1 MRMTNKRIL
10 IGPSSFGKPD
20 AAPLA
25 LLVSN
30 GLTVV
35 PNPFGRKLT
44 KAELLQLLPGI
55 TGLIAGLEVLDREVL
70 AQSELKVISRCGTG
84 MSNVD
89 VEAAK
94 QLGVRV
100 YSTPSGPTRAV
111 AELTIGCLLALLRQ
125 APLMDRAMRDGRWDK
140 RVGRQLHGMQVLIVG
155 YGRIGR
161 LVGELLRPFG
171 VELMVHDPLY
181 PGSGAGRPPGLE
193 LAAALPQADVITLHA
208 NGEGCLLGPAEFGR
222 MKDGVFLLNAARG
235 GLIDEPAL
243 CQALDTGKVAG
254 AWLDTFAN
262 EPYTGRLLAYEQV
275 LLTPHVASYTEEGR
289 RQMELEAVNNLLE
302 GLRAEGEHE

>member
-1 MRMTNKRIL
+1 MASKRIL

-25 LLVSN
+25 LLTSN

-44 KAELLQLLPGI
+44 KAELLELLPGM

-70 AQSELKVISRCGTG
+70 AQSDLKVISRCGAG
-84 MSNVD
+84 MFNVD

-94 QLGVRV
+94 ERGVRV
-100 YSTPSGPTRAV
+100 YSTPFGPTRAV
-111 AELTIGCLLALLRQ
+111 AELTVGCLLALMRH
-125 APLMDRAMRDGRWDK
+125 APVMDRAMRTGRWDK
-140 RVGRQLHGMQVLIVG
+140 RVGRQLHGMRVLIVG

-161 LVGELLRPFG
+161 LVGELLQPFG
-171 VELMVHDPLY
+171 VELIVYDPLY
-181 PGSGAGRPPGLE
+181 TGAGAGLPRGVD
-193 LAAALPQADVITLHA
+193 LAAALPEADVITLHA
-208 NGEGCLLGPAEFGR
+208 SGEGCLLGPAEFGR

-235 GLIDEPAL
+235 GLLDEPAL

-254 AWLDTFAN
+254 AWLDTFAE
-262 EPYTGRLLAYEQV
+262 EPYKGKLLAYEQV

-289 RQMELEAVNNLLE
+289 RQMEMEAVNNLLE
-302 GLRAEGEHE
+302 GLRAVEEHG

>member
-1 MRMTNKRIL
+1 MASRRIL

-25 LLVSN
+25 LLASN

-44 KAELLQLLPGI
+44 KAELLQLLPGM

-70 AQSELKVISRCGTG
+70 AQSDLKVISRCGAG

-94 QLGVRV
+94 ERGVRV
-100 YSTPSGPTRAV
+100 YSTPFGPTRAV
-111 AELTIGCLLALLRQ
+111 AELTVGCLLALMRQ
-125 APLMDRAMRDGRWDK
+125 APLMDRAMRAGRWDK
-140 RVGRQLHGMQVLIVG
+140 RVGHQLQGMRVLIAG

-161 LVGELLRPFG
+161 LVGELLQPFG
-171 VELMVHDPLY
+171 VELMVYDPLY
-181 PGSGAGRPPGLE
+181 VGAGAGLPRGVD

-208 NGEGCLLGPAEFGR
+208 SGEGCLLGPAEFGQ

-235 GLIDEPAL
+235 GLIDELAL

-254 AWLDTFAN
+254 AWLDTFAE
-262 EPYTGRLLAYEQV
+262 EPYKGRLLAYDQV

-289 RQMELEAVNNLLE
+289 RQMELEAVTNLLE
-302 GLRAEGEHE
+302 GLRVLEEHG

>member
-1 MRMTNKRIL
+1 MASKRIL

-20 AAPLA
+20 AAPLI
-25 LLVSN
+25 LLTSN

-44 KAELLQLLPGI
+44 KAELLELLPGM

-70 AQSELKVISRCGTG
+70 AQSDLKVISRCGAG

-94 QLGVRV
+94 ERGVRV
-100 YSTPSGPTRAV
+100 YSTPFGPTRAV
-111 AELTIGCLLALLRQ
+111 AELTVGCLLALMRQ
-125 APLMDRAMRDGRWDK
+125 APVMDRAMRAGRWDK
-140 RVGRQLHGMQVLIVG
+140 RVGRQLHGMRVLIAG

-161 LVGELLRPFG
+161 LVGELLQPFG
-171 VELMVHDPLY
+171 VELMVYDPLY
-181 PGSGAGRPPGLE
+181 AGAGAGLPRGVD
-193 LAAALPQADVITLHA
+193 LAAALPQADVITLHSS
-208 NGEGCLLGPAEFGR
+208 GEGCLLGPAEFGR
-222 MKDGVFLLNAARG
+222 MKDGVFLLNAGRG

-254 AWLDTFAN
+254 AWLDTFAE
-262 EPYTGRLLAYEQV
+262 EPYKGKLLAYEQV

-289 RQMELEAVNNLLE
+289 RQMEMEAVNNLLE
-302 GLRAEGEHE
+302 GLRAVEAHG

>member
-1 MRMTNKRIL
+1 MASKRIL

-25 LLVSN
+25 LLASN

-44 KAELLQLLPGI
+44 KAELLELLPGM

-70 AQSELKVISRCGTG
+70 AQSDLKVISRCGAG

-94 QLGVRV
+94 ERGVHV
-100 YSTPSGPTRAV
+100 YSTPFGPTRAV
-111 AELTIGCLLALLRQ
+111 AELTVGCLLALMRQ
-125 APLMDRAMRDGRWDK
+125 APVMDRAMRAGRWDK
-140 RVGRQLHGMQVLIVG
+140 RVGRQLHGMRVLIAG

-161 LVGELLRPFG
+161 LVGELLQPFG
-171 VELMVHDPLY
+171 VELMVYDPLY
-181 PGSGAGRPPGLE
+181 AGAGAGLPRGVD

-208 NGEGCLLGPAEFGR
+208 SGVGCLLGPAEFGR

-243 CQALDTGKVAG
+243 RQALDTGKVAG
-254 AWLDTFAN
+254 AWLDTFAE
-262 EPYTGRLLAYEQV
+262 EPYKGRLLAYEQV

-289 RQMELEAVNNLLE
+289 QQMEMEAVNNLLE
-302 GLRAEGEHE
+302 GLRAVEEHG

>member
-1 MRMTNKRIL
+1 MASKRIL

-25 LLVSN
+25 LLASN

-44 KAELLQLLPGI
+44 KAELLQLLPGM

-70 AQSELKVISRCGTG
+70 ARSDLKVISRCGAG

-89 VEAAK
+89 VVAAK
-94 QLGVRV
+94 ERGVRV
-100 YSTPSGPTRAV
+100 YSTPFGPTRAV
-111 AELTIGCLLALLRQ
+111 AELTVGCLLALMRQ

-140 RVGRQLHGMQVLIVG
+140 RVGRQLHGMRVLIAG

-161 LVGELLRPFG
+161 LVGEMLQPFG
-171 VELMVHDPLY
+171 VELMVYDPLHILA
-181 PGSGAGRPPGLE
+181 GAGLPRGVD

-208 NGEGCLLGPAEFGR
+208 SGEGCLLGPAEFGR

-254 AWLDTFAN
+254 AWLDTFAD
-262 EPYTGRLLAYEQV
+262 EPYKGRLLAYEQV

-289 RQMELEAVNNLLE
+289 RQMEMEAVNNLLE
-302 GLRAEGEHE
+302 GLQAVEEHG

>member
-1 MRMTNKRIL
+1 MASKRIL

-25 LLVSN
+25 LLASN

-44 KAELLQLLPGI
+44 KAELLQLLPGM

-70 AQSELKVISRCGTG
+70 ARSDLKVISRCGAG

-89 VEAAK
+89 VVAAK
-94 QLGVRV
+94 ERGVRV
-100 YSTPSGPTRAV
+100 YSTPFGPTRAV
-111 AELTIGCLLALLRQ
+111 AELTVGCLLALMRQ
-125 APLMDRAMRDGRWDK
+125 APLMDRAMRAGRWDK
-140 RVGRQLHGMQVLIVG
+140 RVGRQLHGMRVLIAG

-161 LVGELLRPFG
+161 LVGELLQPFG
-171 VELMVHDPLY
+171 VELMVYDPLY
-181 PGSGAGRPPGLE
+181 TGAGAGLPRGVD
-193 LAAALPQADVITLHA
+193 LAAALPQADVVTLHA
-208 NGEGCLLGPAEFGR
+208 SGEGCLLGSAEFER

-254 AWLDTFAN
+254 AWLDTFAE
-262 EPYTGRLLAYEQV
+262 EPYKGRLLAYDQV

-289 RQMELEAVNNLLE
+289 RQMEMEAVNNLLE
-302 GLRAEGEHE
+302 GLRAVEEHG